1 MEERNQPEEV
11 VPEQTLLQEMD
22 KEAVA
27 EEETSE
33 QNTSR
38 EEEENENENENEEE
52 ENKRTSLQLKPK
64 PLRGNGR
71 RTKISRGGAV
81 KYKGYCENCFC
92 LETAR
97 WRKGRRGET
106 FCDKCG
112 WAEREHKYVLMGNM
126 RKQGMTSIILD
137 MLHNSAITFV
147 LPALME
153 DGETQ
158 RTGSGATISSSSSS
172 SSSVKESMGV
182 EQKEKRNEG
191 EKEEEKNDRAD
202 ELRPLRKKRK
212 EDDASGEADKE
223 EEDVKYKVKVAAQEH
238 SSLAVSTPTTSSQ

>member
-1 MEERNQPEEV
+1 MEQRNQPEEV
-11 VPEQTLLQEMD
+11 VPEQTPLQEMD
-22 KEAVA
+22 KEGEA

-33 QNTSR
+33 QNTSK
-38 EEEENENENENEEE
+38 EEEENEEEEEE
-52 ENKRTSLQLKPK
+52 ENKQTSPLQKLK
-64 PLRGNGR
+64 PLRGSGR

-126 RKQGMTSIILD
+126 RKQGMTSVILD

-147 LPALME
+147 LPALMG

-158 RTGSGATISSSSSS
+158 RAESGATMSSSSSSS
-172 SSSVKESMGV
+172 SSSVKESSMRV
-182 EQKEKRNEG
+182 EHKEKRNEG
-191 EKEEEKNDRAD
+191 EEEEEENDRAD

-212 EDDASGEADKE
+212 EDNASGKEDKE
-223 EEDVKYKVKVAAQEH
+223 EEDIKDESKDASQEH
-238 SSLAVSTPTTSSQ
+238 SSLAVATPTTSPQ